1 MLGYH
6 QEGSLEGKV
15 HVCLCI
21 TLNLNLNLPCMFVL
35 PAAYDTD
42 KFYCQFGVH
51 KAVPHVNKTRYILSI
66 TSPSSH
72 LVTSY
77 WAL

>member
-1 MLGYH
+1 MLVYH
-6 QEGSLEGKV
+6 QEGSLELKV
-15 HVCLCI
+15 HVYLCI
-21 TLNLNLNLPCMFVL
+21 TLNLNLDLTCMFVL
-35 PAAYDTD
+35 SAAYDTD

-66 TSPSSH
+66 ASPSSH
-72 LVTSY
+72 LVTSC